1 MAIRRNIRG
10 RACPSEGA
18 KVKAN
23 VGPDAGAS
31 NRATRAEM
39 LPQRLGQEP
48 IERNNPRAAP
58 TVRITVIRVAPSDEN
73 PSQICS
79 EFTSPRTTRWEGRRR
94 RRGPVKGRPRR
105 PCVISGPWVSRR
117 RCGYRAMGRSKV
129 TVRARRFGLAVLPAR
144 IQASEPNDLL
154 LSVLVHHS
162 CWVRAESGS
171 AKPRRSSSC
180 ENVSTTMSA

>member
-1 MAIRRNIRG
+1 MTCPSVRPVIVSRDPTGDYGHPPEYSG

-31 NRATRAEM
+31 NRAARAEM

-48 IERNNPRAAP
+48 IEHNNPRDAP

-79 EFTSPRTTRWEGRRR
+79 EFTSPPTTR
-94 RRGPVKGRPRR
+94 
-105 PCVISGPWVSRR
+105 
-117 RCGYRAMGRSKV
+117 
-129 TVRARRFGLAVLPAR
+129 
-144 IQASEPNDLL
+144 
-154 LSVLVHHS
+154 
-162 CWVRAESGS
+162 
-171 AKPRRSSSC
+171 
-180 ENVSTTMSA
+180 